1 MTLAGVL
8 IVLFIIL
15 VTRGFGTFAEMIAT
29 VLSSMWQIIKML
41 VSVAIQF
48 PNELGITDWIS
59 ARLFFLTLTV
69 LLGTIGITLTKKK
82 EKKLLGI
89 IVDAVAVVSIFLT
102 FAA

>member
-15 VTRGFGTFAEMIAT
+15 VTRGFGTFAETTAT
-29 VLSSMWQIIKML
+29 VLSGMWQIIKML

-59 ARLFFLTLTV
+59 ARLFFLALTV
-69 LLGTIGITLTKKK
+69 LLGTIGITLTKKQ

-89 IVDAVAVVSIFLT
+89 IVDAVAVVSLFLT